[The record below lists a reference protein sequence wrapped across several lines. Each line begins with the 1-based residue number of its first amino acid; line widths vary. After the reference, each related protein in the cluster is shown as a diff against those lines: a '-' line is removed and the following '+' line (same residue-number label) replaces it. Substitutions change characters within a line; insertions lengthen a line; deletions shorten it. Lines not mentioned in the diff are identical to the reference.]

1 MEKNLKNNMRVCVFV
16 CVCVFLTSLKR
27 EGKTIKGEE
36 SGPTW
41 DPRCTKRR
49 KLSQDVR
56 HRAMEF
62 RESKNPEPD
71 LRP

>member
-1 MEKNLKNNMRVCVFV
+1 M
-16 CVCVFLTSLKR
+16 TSLKR